1 MIKLAGIWNVNSVY
15 DMNSKQ
21 ISAKLSFEIG
31 EKFSAR
37 VLNLNKYT
45 GEILLKLL
53 DGWKFSAQ
61 IDNPKDIVE
70 NKLIRLQVEGFE
82 NDKLKL
88 KIVTAEEK
96 GQSQSKD
103 SIKLFI
109 KENSTDLSSEDYGII
124 EKMVKGG
131 IPLTKDNISNVK
143 TTIDFMNK
151 IKENLAE
158 GDIFIKNYLIS
169 KNVEPNSEK
178 GNFIKDTL
186 KNFFS
191 ELKNVS
197 KEDLFI
203 LLENNIELN
212 EDNIKSFNRVFKQ
225 EGTIYNELKGLNNI
239 LKQSG
244 FIYNNTEN
252 LSQNLYKEQN
262 NILQNDKIS
271 TLNEYTKVNATIQNI
286 NKLDELLNKI
296 KIADNNKNFN
306 IESDQDLGISEN
318 INHKDIDKSS
328 IKEKIY
334 NIFDLFDNKK
344 EVPFNRENISS
355 LKRVSDFI
363 DKTSNS
369 FTEKNMF
376 IKSYLFSRNIDPDSQ
391 KGTFIK
397 EYFKSFFSELR
408 NVNKEDLLNLLG
420 SNIEL
425 SEDNTKKFNQVYS
438 QVYDLDKK
446 EVNNKKQYE
455 GITNNNLNIDEK
467 VSYANGERSNAKL
480 AATMESIDMDRL
492 NEFSDKIKNMNGE
505 DKLQTKNPQSLN
517 IGENITAKN
526 VKEEGLK
533 GKLDNVLNFFE
544 KEKVIGAQTSKDS
557 NLASGNVD
565 GMADNVKRQISIKTD
580 EMKDIIRTFL
590 EQNND
595 SENKASKNIISQLNS
610 SVNDFKLFNTISN
623 SYYYMDLPVN
633 LNDIDYQCKLM
644 IKDDRKKGKKID
656 ATNVKIIT
664 SISTEN
670 MGIVDAYLT
679 VNNINMNVDI
689 KCSKEWIGLMKQGYE
704 TILESLS
711 NIGYNINIEFHE
723 KKEKMNISTCREFFD
738 DNDIGMLNTRA

>member
-109 KENSTDLSSEDYGII
+109 KENSTDLNSEDYGII
-124 EKMVKGG
+124 EKMVKSG

-151 IKENLAE
+151 IKENPTE

-225 EGTIYNELKGLNNI
+225 EGTIYNEIKNMDNVVKNGEL
-239 LKQSG
+239 
-244 FIYNNTEN
+244 T
-252 LSQNLYKEQN
+252 YK
-262 NILQNDKIS
+262 
-271 TLNEYTKVNATIQNI
+271 
-286 NKLDELLNKI
+286 
-296 KIADNNKNFN
+296 N
-306 IESDQDLGISEN
+306 IEDT
-318 INHKDIDKSS
+318 
-328 IKEKIY
+328 KESNMY
-334 NIFDLFDNKK
+334 
-344 EVPFNRENISS
+344 
-355 LKRVSDFI
+355 
-363 DKTSNS
+363 KTQEESTAGSKMN
-369 FTEKNMF
+369 T
-376 IKSYLFSRNIDPDSQ
+376 RNA
-391 KGTFIK
+391 
-397 EYFKSFFSELR
+397 
-408 NVNKEDLLNLLG
+408 
-420 SNIEL
+420 
-425 SEDNTKKFNQVYS
+425 
-438 QVYDLDKK
+438 
-446 EVNNKKQYE
+446 
-455 GITNNNLNIDEK
+455 DEK

-505 DKLQTKNPQSLN
+505 DKLQTKNPESLN
-517 IGENITAKN
+517 IGENISAKN

-544 KEKVIGAQTSKDS
+544 KEKGVPHQTSKDS
-557 NLASGNVD
+557 NLASGNMD
-565 GMADNVKRQISIKTD
+565 EMADNIKKQISMKTD

-610 SVNDFKLFNTISN
+610 SVNDFKLFNTMSN

-633 LNDIDYQCKLM
+633 LNDMDYQCKLM

>member
-1 MIKLAGIWNVNSVY
+1 VIKLAGIWNVNSVY

-96 GQSQSKD
+96 GQNQSKD

-109 KENSTDLSSEDYGII
+109 KENSMDLNSEDYGII
-124 EKMVKGG
+124 ERMVKSE

-143 TTIDFMNK
+143 TTMDFMNK
-151 IKENLAE
+151 IKENPAE
-158 GDIFIKNYLIS
+158 EDIFIKNYLIS
-169 KNVEPNSEK
+169 KNVEFDSEK
-178 GNFIKDTL
+178 GKFIKDTL

-212 EDNIKSFNRVFKQ
+212 EDNIKSFNKIFKQ
-225 EGTIYNELKGLNNI
+225 EGIIYNE
-239 LKQSG
+239 
-244 FIYNNTEN
+244 
-252 LSQNLYKEQN
+252 
-262 NILQNDKIS
+262 
-271 TLNEYTKVNATIQNI
+271 
-286 NKLDELLNKI
+286 I
-296 KIADNNKNFN
+296 KDLEIIAKA
-306 IESDQDLGISEN
+306 
-318 INHKDIDKSS
+318 
-328 IKEKIY
+328 
-334 NIFDLFDNKK
+334 
-344 EVPFNRENISS
+344 
-355 LKRVSDFI
+355 
-363 DKTSNS
+363 
-369 FTEKNMF
+369 
-376 IKSYLFSRNIDPDSQ
+376 
-391 KGTFIK
+391 
-397 EYFKSFFSELR
+397 SELTY
-408 NVNKEDLLNLLG
+408 KSIEDTK
-420 SNIEL
+420 
-425 SEDNTKKFNQVYS
+425 NTKESSMYKTQEESTAGSKMNTW
-438 QVYDLDKK
+438 
-446 EVNNKKQYE
+446 NA
-455 GITNNNLNIDEK
+455 DEK
-467 VSYANGERSNAKL
+467 VSYTNGERSNANMKL
-480 AATMESIDMDRL
+480 ATTMESIDEDRL
-492 NEFSDKIKNMNGE
+492 NQLSDKIKNMNDEG
-505 DKLQTKNPQSLN
+505 KLQAKNDQSLDTNKN
-517 IGENITAKN
+517 INSKDVQQKGI
-526 VKEEGLK
+526 K
-533 GKLDNVLNFFE
+533 GKLDNLIDFSQKGKFVSSQ
-544 KEKVIGAQTSKDS
+544 ASKDL
-557 NLASGNVD
+557 NLAAGNVD
-565 GMADNVKRQISIKTD
+565 EMADNIKRQVSIKTD

-595 SENKASKNIISQLNS
+595 SENKFSKNIISQLNS

-623 SYYYMDLPVN
+623 SYYYVDLPIN
-633 LNDIDYQCKLM
+633 LNNMDYQCKLM

-679 VNNINMNVDI
+679 VNNVNMNIDI
-689 KCSKEWIGLMKQGYE
+689 KCSKEWISLMKQGYK

-711 NIGYNINIEFHE
+711 NIGYNIDIEFHE
-723 KKEKMNISTCREFFD
+723 KKEEMNISTCREFFD
-738 DNDIGMLNTRA
+738 DNDIGMLNTKA